1 LCGMQNMFTDKNS
14 PPYRAPAVNRALSTL
29 RLLASS
35 PEPLGVSEI
44 ARALAIGK
52 SSVYGILQ
60 TLLSEKAVEEVEGK
74 KYRLGTLMV
83 DLARSWRSGRSL
95 AEVCDPYLVGLSE
108 ETGWTTIAAVPE
120 KTKLRI
126 EGVREVGGSFRV
138 GAVPGMRVPLLAGA
152 PGKVYLA
159 WSGARVPEELPAFTA
174 VSITDP
180 RVMAREVEQARG
192 AGLAFDRGE
201 YLQGVASV
209 AAPVF
214 GSDQLLVA
222 VLYAVGFMDQA
233 GGGKLERIG
242 FKVRQA
248 AQRVGRELSI

>member
-1 LCGMQNMFTDKNS
+1 MQNMFIDKNS
-14 PPYRAPAVNRALSTL
+14 PPYRAPAVSRALSTL

-52 SSVYGILQ
+52 STVHGILQ
-60 TLLSEKAVEEVEGK
+60 TLLAEGAVREVEGK
-74 KYRLGTLMV
+74 KFRLGSLME

-95 AEVCDPYLVGLSE
+95 AEICEPYLMGLSQ
-108 ETGWTTIAAVPE
+108 ETGWTTIVGVPE
-120 KTKLRI
+120 PTKLRI

-138 GAVPGMRVPLLAGA
+138 GAVPGMRVPILAGA
-152 PGKVYLA
+152 TGKVYLA

-174 VSITDP
+174 SSITDP
-180 RVMAREVEQARG
+180 KVMAREVEQARG
-192 AGLAFDRGE
+192 AGVAFDRGE

-214 GSDQLLVA
+214 GPDQQLVA
-222 VLYAVGFMDQA
+222 IVYAVGFMDQA
-233 GGGKLERIG
+233 TGGKLERIG

-248 AQRVGRELSI
+248 ALRVSRELSI